1 MQRLFKKEGCQ
12 EVDMTFLIDYETDI
26 EIGIDYSTLA
36 KEVADKVLDMEK
48 CPYEASVN
56 LVLTDNEEIKR
67 VNTEFREILAPTDV
81 LSFPMIPFETPADYA
96 LVEEDDSYFDMDTG
110 ELLLGDIM
118 ISVEKVFAQA
128 EEYGHSV
135 KREFCFLVAHSML
148 HLLGYDHMTSEEAAV
163 MEAKQ
168 AKALEELGITR

>member
-1 MQRLFKKEGCQ
+1 
-12 EVDMTFLIDYETDI
+12 MTFLIDYETDI
-26 EIGIDYSTLA
+26 EIGIDYSALA
-36 KEVADKVLDMEK
+36 KEVADKVLDMEN

-67 VNTEFREILAPTDV
+67 VNTEFRDILAPTDV

-148 HLLGYDHMTSEEAAV
+148 HLLGYDHMTPEEATV